1 MPRCLAPGPLA
12 TTPRAP
18 GEKKSEWVDRPGKP
32 PGQDP
37 TSPSPCRLT
46 TSKDL
51 IVSVLESANKRDARS
66 YFRKYVG
73 HLDAGRATRSP
84 KLDLPGTIKNRALFV
99 QGDGQLDSGLASSE
113 ALHVAVVKLYR
124 PQTIDDSTMEGVAKT
139 LSQLRMLGLLS
150 VVVMD
155 CGSESPT
162 ALRSEQANRLAFLL
176 DTFDSRSATV
186 IQNFLLV
193 DSSPTDPPK
202 TGSPRLDA
210 TYIRRVLDAGKI
222 PIINDN
228 LPGRD
233 TGDPEKPPPESV
245 IVALTRLLSTSEHT
259 HGEVP
264 SEPPATI
271 ESVIVLDPAGGI
283 PMASDSGITHR
294 FVNLEQEFD
303 SIAASLSEQRSR
315 PNTSGSDHSPEVP
328 ESHTRNLVMVKDILS
343 ILPPAASA
351 LITSPYLAATISRP
365 EAVSQQPT
373 RQERQHSGFATVRT
387 RPTKNPLIHHLLTD
401 KPVYSPSLPV
411 DKISR
416 RGPNGGHTP
425 NTEMATLL
433 KRGMP
438 VTILGGT
445 GTRPWTPP
453 EPGTRRLRLSDP
465 AVDLERLTYLIED
478 SFGRKLDV
486 EDYLRRVD
494 DRIAGIIV
502 AGEYE
507 GGAIL
512 TWERPFGLSEKE
524 AYETG
529 RFVPYLD
536 KFAVLRSRQ
545 GSGGV
550 ADIVFNAMVQDCFPH
565 GVCWRS
571 RKNNPVNKWY
581 FERSIGGTKKLE
593 GTGWAMFWTTRGLQL
608 GSQQLMDYEDV
619 CRQTQPS
626 WERQGE

>member
-1 MPRCLAPGPLA
+1 M
-12 TTPRAP
+12 T
-18 GEKKSEWVDRPGKP
+18 
-32 PGQDP
+32 
-37 TSPSPCRLT
+37 
-46 TSKDL
+46 
-51 IVSVLESANKRDARS
+51 
-66 YFRKYVG
+66 
-73 HLDAGRATRSP
+73 
-84 KLDLPGTIKNRALFV
+84 
-99 QGDGQLDSGLASSE
+99 
-113 ALHVAVVKLYR
+113 
-124 PQTIDDSTMEGVAKT
+124 GVAKT

-150 VVVMD
+150 VVVID
-155 CGSESPT
+155 CGNESSS

-186 IQNFLLV
+186 IQDLLLV
-193 DSSPTDPPK
+193 ESGPPPAAPTQSA
-202 TGSPRLDA
+202 GLDT
-210 TYIRRVLDAGKI
+210 TYIRRALDAGKI
-222 PIINDN
+222 PIINDRPHLVEPAN
-228 LPGRD
+228 SQGSS
-233 TGDPEKPPPESV
+233 PESV
-245 IVALTRLLSTSEHT
+245 IVALTRSLGTSEGLHA
-259 HGEVP
+259 HGQPVP
-264 SEPPATI
+264 FATI

-283 PMASDSGITHR
+283 PMANDSGITHR
-294 FVNLEQEFD
+294 FVNLEQEFET
-303 SIAASLSEQRSR
+303 IASSLSKQSR
-315 PNTSGSDHSPEVP
+315 ASTSDPSHPIGTS
-328 ESHTRNLVMVKDILS
+328 ESHSRNLSMVKDILS

-351 LITSPYLAATISRP
+351 LITSPYLAGTISSP
-365 EAVSQQPT
+365 ESVSQQPAWS
-373 RQERQHSGFATVRT
+373 EHHYAGFATVRT
-387 RPTKNPLIHHLLTD
+387 RPTKNPLIHNLLTD

-416 RGPNGGHTP
+416 RDPSGRHTP
-425 NTEMATLL
+425 NAEMATLL

-445 GTRPWTPP
+445 GSRPWTPP
-453 EPGTRRLRLSDP
+453 KPGAKRLRLSDP
-465 AVDLERLTYLIED
+465 AVDIKRLVYLIED

-494 DRIAGIIV
+494 DKIAGVII

-512 TWERPFGLSEKE
+512 TWERPNGLSEDE
-524 AYETG
+524 AYESG

-550 ADIVFNAMVQDCFPH
+550 ADIVFNAMVQDCLPH

-593 GTGWAMFWTTRGLQL
+593 NTGWAMFWTTPGLHL
-608 GSQQLMDYEDV
+608 DSQEVLDYEDV

>member
-1 MPRCLAPGPLA
+1 M
-12 TTPRAP
+12 
-18 GEKKSEWVDRPGKP
+18 
-32 PGQDP
+32 
-37 TSPSPCRLT
+37 
-46 TSKDL
+46 
-51 IVSVLESANKRDARS
+51 LESANKRDARS

-73 HLDAGRATRSP
+73 HLDAGRANRGP
-84 KLDLPGTIKNRALFV
+84 RLDLPGTIKNRALFV
-99 QGDGQLDSGLASSE
+99 QGNEQVDPDTAPSE
-113 ALHVAVVKLYR
+113 ALHVALVNLCL
-124 PQTIDDSTMEGVAKT
+124 PQAIDDATMEGVAKT

-150 VVVMD
+150 VVVID
-155 CGSESPT
+155 CGIGPPT
-162 ALRSEQANRLAFLL
+162 ASRSEQANRLAFLL
-176 DTFDSRSATV
+176 DTFDGRSATV
-186 IQNFLLV
+186 IQTTLLG
-193 DSSPTDPPK
+193 DTNPTRPSA
-202 TGSPRLDA
+202 TGSSGLDA
-210 TYIRRVLDAGKI
+210 TYIYRALDAGNI
-222 PIINDN
+222 PIINDHSY
-228 LPGRD
+228 PRD
-233 TGDPEKPPPESV
+233 PYGEEEPPESV
-245 IVALTRLLSTSEHT
+245 MVALARSLGTGVCT
-259 HGEVP
+259 HAETP

-283 PMASDSGITHR
+283 PMDSDSGITHR

-303 SIAASLSEQRSR
+303 TILSSLSEQQSR
-315 PNTSGSDHSPEVP
+315 ATRPGDCGSPKISGSHA
-328 ESHTRNLVMVKDILS
+328 RNLLMVRDILS

-351 LITSPYLAATISRP
+351 LITSPYLASTISRP
-365 EAVSQQPT
+365 EAVTQQPSWQ
-373 RQERQHSGFATVRT
+373 QERQYAGFATVRT
-387 RPTKNPLIHHLLTD
+387 RPTKNPLIHNLLTD

-416 RGPNGGHTP
+416 RDPNGRHTP

-445 GTRPWTPP
+445 GSRPWSPP
-453 EPGTRRLRLSDP
+453 KPGMRRLRLTDP
-465 AVDLERLTYLIED
+465 EVDLQRLVYLIED

-486 EDYLRRVD
+486 EDYLRRVND
-494 DRIAGIIV
+494 KIAGIIV

-512 TWERPFGLSEKE
+512 TWERPQGLAEEE
-524 AYETG
+524 AYERG

-550 ADIVFNAMVQDCFPH
+550 ADIVFNAMVQDCLPH

-593 GTGWAMFWTTRGLQL
+593 GTQWAMFWTTPGLQL
-608 GSQQLMDYEDV
+608 QGQEVVDYEDV

-626 WERQGE
+626 WGKQGE

>member
-1 MPRCLAPGPLA
+1 M
-12 TTPRAP
+12 
-18 GEKKSEWVDRPGKP
+18 
-32 PGQDP
+32 
-37 TSPSPCRLT
+37 
-46 TSKDL
+46 

-73 HLDAGRATRSP
+73 HLDAGRVKRSP
-84 KLDLPGTIKNRALFV
+84 RLDLPGTIKNRALFV
-99 QGDGQLDSGLASSE
+99 QGNEQIDPDTAPSE
-113 ALHVAVVKLYR
+113 ALHVALVKLCL

-150 VVVMD
+150 VVVID
-155 CGSESPT
+155 CGIGSPA

-176 DTFDSRSATV
+176 DTFDNRSATV
-186 IQNFLLV
+186 IQSTLLV
-193 DSSPTDPPK
+193 DTNPACLSA
-202 TGSPRLDA
+202 TGSSSLDV
-210 TYIRRVLDAGKI
+210 TYICRALDAGKI
-222 PIINDN
+222 PIINDHPY
-228 LPGRD
+228 PGDSYNQR
-233 TGDPEKPPPESV
+233 EPPESV
-245 IVALTRLLSTSEHT
+245 MVALTRLLGTGGCIHAET
-259 HGEVP
+259 P

-283 PMASDSGITHR
+283 PMDSDSGITHR

-303 SIAASLSEQRSR
+303 TIVSSLSEQQSR
-315 PNTSGSDHSPEVP
+315 PTTSGDGSSPEISG
-328 ESHTRNLVMVKDILS
+328 SHARNFLMIRDILS

-351 LITSPYLAATISRP
+351 LITSPYLASTISRP
-365 EAVSQQPT
+365 EAVAQQPAW
-373 RQERQHSGFATVRT
+373 QERQYAGFATVRT
-387 RPTKNPLIHHLLTD
+387 RPTKNPLIHNLLTD
-401 KPVYSPSLPV
+401 KPVYSASLPV

-416 RGPNGGHTP
+416 RDPNGRHTP

-445 GTRPWTPP
+445 GSRPWTPP
-453 EPGTRRLRLSDP
+453 KPRTRRLRLTDP
-465 AVDLERLTYLIED
+465 EVDLQRLVYLIED

-486 EDYLRRVD
+486 EDYLRRVND
-494 DRIAGIIV
+494 KIAGIIV

-512 TWERPFGLSEKE
+512 TWERPQGLSEEE
-524 AYETG
+524 AFETG

-550 ADIVFNAMVQDCFPH
+550 ADIVFNAMVQDCLPH

-593 GTGWAMFWTTRGLQL
+593 GTQWAMFWTTRGLQL
-608 GSQQLMDYEDV
+608 QSQEVMDYEDV

-626 WERQGE
+626 WEKHGE